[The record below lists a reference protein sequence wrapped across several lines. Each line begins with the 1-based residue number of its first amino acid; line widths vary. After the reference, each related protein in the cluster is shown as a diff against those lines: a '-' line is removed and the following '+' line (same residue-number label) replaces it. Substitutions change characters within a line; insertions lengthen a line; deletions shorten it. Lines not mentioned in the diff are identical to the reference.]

1 MAGTDFD
8 REQYLAA
15 KLTPVFFG
23 AAINNFGVRELLNG
37 FTEWATPPQ
46 FRHARLAAGERDVQ
60 PQEEKFTGFVFTIQ
74 AHMDP
79 KHRASVAF
87 LRVCSGVYHTGMD
100 NHSIRHNGV
109 ARVSNAPGV
118 MEAVR

>member
-37 FTEWATPPQ
+37 FTEWAPPPQ

-60 PQEEKFTGFVFTIQ
+60 PQEEKFTGFVFKIQ
-74 AHMDP
+74 ANMDP
-79 KHRASVAF
+79 QHRDRSEE
-87 LRVCSGVYHTGMD
+87 HTSELQSLMRISYAVFCLKKNNNTQQH
-100 NHSIRHNGV
+100 NHT
-109 ARVSNAPGV
+109 
-118 MEAVR
+118 